1 VTYRRNGFWL
11 RIFCA
16 GLILAAGCANTSPLI
31 PDRNAYACCESESPQ
46 HKSDESVTNKTGN
59 ASQEPLWLKSAKADL
74 AKWPDRLIEDSKDS
88 FLRTDNITA
97 LLLAGGISIA
107 MHNSD
112 ADNNIAEHFE
122 KHRSLHNFWDE
133 SLNVIGHP
141 ATHFAAT
148 GLWYGLSAEDQD
160 DLNKERASTMM
171 TALTVTWLATM
182 GLKLARNNESPNGKD
197 WAWPSGHTSSSFA
210 VASVLDE
217 FYGPKAGIPAYALA
231 SLVAYRMMDTNDHWA
246 SDIVFGATLG
256 WIVGHTVAGKHK
268 KLELAGFDVLPYM
281 GNSDEPV
288 IGVSLIKKF

>member
-1 VTYRRNGFWL
+1 MTYRRNGILL
-11 RIFCA
+11 RIMCA
-16 GLILAAGCANTSPLI
+16 GLVLAAGCANTSPLV
-31 PDRNAYACCESESPQ
+31 PDINTHACCESKSPQ
-46 HKSDESVTNKTGN
+46 QEFDKSLTNKTES

-74 AKWPDRLIEDSKDS
+74 TKWPDRLIKDSKDS
-88 FLRTDNITA
+88 FLRTDNMTT

-112 ADNNIAEHFE
+112 ADKNIAEHFE
-122 KHRSLHNFWDE
+122 EHQSLHNFWDE

-160 DLNKERASTMM
+160 DLNKERASTMI
-171 TALTVTWLATM
+171 TALSVTWLATM
-182 GLKLARNNESPNGKD
+182 GLKIARNNESPNGKD

-217 FYGPKAGIPAYALA
+217 FYGPKVGIPAYALA
-231 SLVAYRMMDTNDHWA
+231 SLVAYRMMDTSDHWA

-256 WIVGHTVAGKHK
+256 WIVGHTIAGKHK

-281 GNSDEPV
+281 GTSDEPV
-288 IGVSLIKKF
+288 IGVSLVKKF